1 MIIVSDI
8 RLPLG
13 SGEAEAAEAAKARL
27 GNPENGKYHVR
38 KMSYDLRRGN
48 PSQICSVVARFS
60 DEDLEK
66 ELAEGKKNVSF
77 VERKR
82 FAPKIGLEPLAARPV
97 VVGSGPAGLFA
108 AYLLAQ
114 YGYRPILLERGADVD
129 SRVNAVSSF
138 FETGSLNKDTNIQF
152 GEGGAGTFSD
162 GKLVSRIHDDLC
174 DYVLHTF
181 YRYGAPEDILVKSKP
196 HIGTDELR
204 LVIKRMRQAI
214 ETNGGEV
221 RFLCR
226 MDDLLTDR
234 GKVVGVR
241 SSMGDIPAQ
250 AVVLAVGH
258 SARDTFEM
266 LAGKGLTIT
275 SKPFSVGLRIEH
287 LQEDVDR
294 SLYGKYAGDP
304 RLPVGEY
311 NLSARAGGRGVYTFC
326 MCPGGEVVPAASEM
340 GGTVT
345 NGMSNHARDGK
356 NANSAVCVSILEKD
370 FGFNPFRGME
380 FQRNLERAA
389 FAAAGGE
396 YRAPASDVGS
406 FLAGKRGLKIG
417 HVEPTYARGVV
428 AYDLW
433 RILGDEYSG
442 AIRDGILAFGK
453 KMKCFGDTE
462 AILTGVETRTS
473 SPLRISRTEERE
485 AIGLQGL
492 YPCGEGAG
500 YAGGIMSA
508 AVDGLRTAAAIIEK
522 YRPE

>member
-1 MIIVSDI
+1 
-8 RLPLG
+8 
-13 SGEAEAAEAAKARL
+13 
-27 GNPENGKYHVR
+27 
-38 KMSYDLRRGN
+38 
-48 PSQICSVVARFS
+48 
-60 DEDLEK
+60 
-66 ELAEGKKNVSF
+66 
-77 VERKR
+77 
-82 FAPKIGLEPLAARPV
+82 
-97 VVGSGPAGLFA
+97 
-108 AYLLAQ
+108 
-114 YGYRPILLERGADVD
+114 
-129 SRVNAVSSF
+129 
-138 FETGSLNKDTNIQF
+138 
-152 GEGGAGTFSD
+152 
-162 GKLVSRIHDDLC
+162 
-174 DYVLHTF
+174 
-181 YRYGAPEDILVKSKP
+181 
-196 HIGTDELR
+196 
-204 LVIKRMRQAI
+204 
-214 ETNGGEV
+214 
-221 RFLCR
+221 
-226 MDDLLTDR
+226 
-234 GKVVGVR
+234 
-241 SSMGDIPAQ
+241 
-250 AVVLAVGH
+250 
-258 SARDTFEM
+258 
-266 LAGKGLTIT
+266 
-275 SKPFSVGLRIEH
+275 
-287 LQEDVDR
+287 
-294 SLYGKYAGDP
+294 
-304 RLPVGEY
+304 
-311 NLSARAGGRGVYTFC
+311 
-326 MCPGGEVVPAASEM
+326 
-340 GGTVT
+340 
-345 NGMSNHARDGK
+345 MSNHARDGK

-406 FLAGKRGLKIG
+406 FLEGKKGLKIG